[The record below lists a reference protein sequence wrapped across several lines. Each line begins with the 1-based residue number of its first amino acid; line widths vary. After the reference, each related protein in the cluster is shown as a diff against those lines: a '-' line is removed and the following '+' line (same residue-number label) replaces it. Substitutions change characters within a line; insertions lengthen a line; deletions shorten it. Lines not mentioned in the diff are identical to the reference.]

1 MTMWVERLPVAG
13 DERGRDGLIE
23 GSVGIVVG
31 DVDFRDGQR
40 TSRPTN
46 AIYLCPSVSM
56 GCVYYIWVGV
66 EDGGARILYSMAGV
80 SSWDLL
86 LKSAKIVVGYK

>member
-1 MTMWVERLPVAG
+1 M
-13 DERGRDGLIE
+13 
-23 GSVGIVVG
+23 G

-66 EDGGARILYSMAGV
+66 EDGGARILYSIAGI

-86 LKSAKIVVGYK
+86 LKSAKIVVGHKWSEIPFGLLIELKGTRLII